1 MGIIRDRF
9 NKIVAVEYKANTL
22 NNVND
27 VSMLNLEDGECSQ
40 LLNVDI
46 IDDGAVQRRKGY
58 VSVLTGNIH
67 SGWSSQTKDIAYFV
81 QDSILYSF
89 NGTTKK
95 AVVALSNNSRC
106 VFCEVNDIVIYS
118 NNVDFGIIENAVNVL
133 LTAPT
138 EPFKVAPVAGQ
149 CLEFYNGRLYI
160 GSGNIV
166 YCTDPYNLEQMDE
179 RFCVVLEATSRIT
192 MVRRTDDGLFIGT
205 EKEIF
210 FLKGA
215 DQQEGSFEQVSVAAY
230 GCIYGTDCFIN
241 GEYLKDGSIAGT
253 AVLFSSTRG
262 ICLGSNGGAFRN
274 ISQTYYTPIFGEEG
288 SALIRFKD
296 SQVHYIA
303 NTNVG
308 TEAFNHNAQPTFDV
322 DSIEA

>member
-1 MGIIRDRF
+1 MGIIKDGY

-27 VSMLNLEDGECSQ
+27 VSMLNLDAGECSQ

-46 IDDGAVQRRKGY
+46 VDDGAVQRRKGY
-58 VSVLTGNIH
+58 TSILAGNIH
-67 SGWSSQTKDIAYFV
+67 SGWSSPTKGIAYFV

-89 NGTTKK
+89 NGTTKT
-95 AVVALSNNSRC
+95 AVVALSNNGRC
-106 VFCEVNDIVIYS
+106 VFCEVNDVIVYS
-118 NNVDFGIIENAVNVL
+118 NATDYGVVENNANAT
-133 LTAPT
+133 LTVPT
-138 EPFKVAPVAGQ
+138 EAFKMSPVAGQ
-149 CLEFYNGRLYI
+149 CLEFYNGRVYI

-166 YCTDPYNLEQMDE
+166 YCTDPFNLEQMDE
-179 RFCVVLEATSRIT
+179 RTCVVMETASKIT

-210 FLKGA
+210 FLKGT
-215 DQQEGSFEQVSVAAY
+215 DQQESGFEQISVAAY

-253 AVLFSSTRG
+253 AVVFSSSRG
-262 ICLGSNGGAFRN
+262 ICIGSNGGAFRN
-274 ISQTYYTPIFGEEG
+274 VSQTYYTPNFGSEG
-288 SALIRFKD
+288 TAIVRFKD
-296 SQVHYIA
+296 SQIHYLA

-308 TEAFNHNAQPTFDV
+308 SEAFNHNTQPNLDV

>member
-1 MGIIRDRF
+1 MGIIKDRY

-27 VSMLNLEDGECSQ
+27 VSMLNLDAGECSQ

-46 IDDGAVQRRKGY
+46 LDDGAVQRRKGY
-58 VSVLTGNIH
+58 TSILAGNIH
-67 SGWSSQTKDIAYFV
+67 SGWSSPTKGIAYFV

-89 NGTTKK
+89 NGISKT
-95 AVVALSNNSRC
+95 AIVVLSNNGRC
-106 VFCEVNDIVIYS
+106 VFCEVNDVVVYS
-118 NNVDFGIIENAVNVL
+118 NSVDYGIIENNINAT
-133 LTAPT
+133 LTVPT
-138 EPFKVAPVAGQ
+138 EAFKIAPIAGQ
-149 CLEFYNGRLYI
+149 CLEFYNGRVYI
-160 GSGNIV
+160 GSGSIV
-166 YCTDPYNLEQMDE
+166 YCTDPFNIEQMDE
-179 RFCVVLEATSRIT
+179 RVCIVTETSSKIT

-210 FLKGA
+210 FLKGT
-215 DQQEGSFEQVSVAAY
+215 DQQESGFEQISVAAY

-253 AVLFSSTRG
+253 AVVFSSSRG
-262 ICLGSNGGAFRN
+262 ICIGSNGGAFRN

-288 SALIRFKD
+288 SALVRFKD

-308 TEAFNHNAQPTFDV
+308 NEAFNHNAQPNLDV